1 VSEEATLI
9 RLVGV
14 TRALLDT
21 LADDRLAALVDNQT
35 LARVRALRD
44 RADARLRDLTD
55 APEPDGP
62 DVPPPPDPEPDPDG
76 K

>member
-1 VSEEATLI
+1 MSEEATLI
-9 RLVGV
+9 RLLGV

-35 LARVRALRD
+35 LARVRGLRD

-55 APEPDGP
+55 AQDIKG
-62 DVPPPPDPEPDPDG
+62 G
-76 K
+76 L

>member
-1 VSEEATLI
+1 MEVSGRSLRAPEVVSEEATLI

-21 LADDRLAALVDNQT
+21 LADDRLAALVDSQT

-55 APEPDGP
+55 AQDIKG
-62 DVPPPPDPEPDPDG
+62 G
-76 K
+76 L